1 MKEERKRV
9 FLIVLDSLGIGGAD
23 DAADFSDEGSDT
35 LRSIYLSKYF
45 HAPNLS
51 KLGIFNID
59 ENDYGEKAKNPI
71 GNFARGIPSVSSI
84 FRMVFALLTGSY
96 PESGNLEH
104 KLRINVISSSALAM
118 IKCKHGQLLKDLS
131 KRFLIGADLE
141 KEYANEKESGAFD
154 RYIYRGGG
162 FFLRR
167 RCVCA
172 VGSGSHRD
180 GPSADA
186 RCADHVDAG
195 GIG

>member
-1 MKEERKRV
+1 MKKRRKSCEILVVRSARTAVQEIPIRKSICEEKQYR
-9 FLIVLDSLGIGGAD
+9 LIGCLYSHENSEV
-23 DAADFSDEGSDT
+23 
-35 LRSIYLSKYF
+35 
-45 HAPNLS
+45 PN
-51 KLGIFNID
+51 F
-59 ENDYGEKAKNPI
+59 
-71 GNFARGIPSVSSI
+71 GIPSVSSI

-96 PESGNLEH
+96 PDYGNLEH

-167 RCVCA
+167 RQ
-172 VGSGSHRD
+172 RD
-180 GPSADA
+180 RKS
-186 RCADHVDAG
+186 VV
-195 GIG
+195 